1 MTQARIQHV
10 DLKTAG
16 ALADIHAKSFETGWS
31 EDDFKIHIERDL
43 VLGLWQDGRLAGF
56 IILRI
61 GGDQAEILTLAI
73 APIFRGQGLGAQL
86 LKAGEERVK
95 IKGADVVFLEVAED
109 NLFAIR
115 LYKGAAYQAIG
126 RRPAYYRRKNGRVAS
141 LNFSK
146 NL

>member
-1 MTQARIQHV
+1 M
-10 DLKTAG
+10 
-16 ALADIHAKSFETGWS
+16 
-31 EDDFKIHIERDL
+31 
-43 VLGLWQDGRLAGF
+43 
-56 IILRI
+56 RI
-61 GGDQAEILTLAI
+61 GGDQAEILPLAI